1 MTIIKRIFS
10 WFQSKFG
17 LEPVKQLQA
26 PNLQVLNLQNL
37 KLQETNISE
46 VNLQEAKLQQAK
58 LQQSDFT
65 INQNNKKIFEQ
76 SLKITNIPKK
86 VNKKI
91 ETLICYG
98 DGLGIEKK
106 LSY

>member
-46 VNLQEAKLQQAK
+46 VNLQEAKLQQ
-58 LQQSDFT
+58 SDFT

-98 DGLGIEKK
+98 DGLGIQKK

>member
-1 MTIIKRIFS
+1 MSIIKRIFS

-37 KLQETNISE
+37 KLQETNIPE
-46 VNLQEAKLQQAK
+46 VNLQEAK

-65 INQNNKKIFEQ
+65 INQNNKEIFEQ

-91 ETLICYG
+91 QTLICYG
-98 DGLGIEKK
+98 DGLGIQKK

>member
-1 MTIIKRIFS
+1 MSIIKRIFS

-26 PNLQVLNLQNL
+26 QNLQVLNLQNL

-46 VNLQEAKLQQAK
+46 VNLQEAKLQQ
-58 LQQSDFT
+58 SDFT

-76 SLKITNIPKK
+76 SLKITSIPKK
-86 VNKKI
+86 ANKKI

-98 DGLGIEKK
+98 DGLGIQKK

>member
-1 MTIIKRIFS
+1 MSIIKRIFS
-10 WFQSKFG
+10 WFQSKFW

-46 VNLQEAKLQQAK
+46 VNLQEAKLQQ
-58 LQQSDFT
+58 SDFT

-76 SLKITNIPKK
+76 SLKITNTPKK

-98 DGLGIEKK
+98 DGLGIQKK

>member
-1 MTIIKRIFS
+1 MSIIKRIFS

-46 VNLQEAKLQQAK
+46 VNLQEAKLQQ
-58 LQQSDFT
+58 SDFT
-65 INQNNKKIFEQ
+65 INQNNKKF
-76 SLKITNIPKK
+76 LN
-86 VNKKI
+86 N
-91 ETLICYG
+91 L
-98 DGLGIEKK
+98 
-106 LSY
+106 

>member
-1 MTIIKRIFS
+1 MSIIKRIFS

-26 PNLQVLNLQNL
+26 QNLQVLNLQNL

-46 VNLQEAKLQQAK
+46 VNLQEAK

-98 DGLGIEKK
+98 DGLGIQKK

>member
-1 MTIIKRIFS
+1 MSIIKRIFS

-46 VNLQEAKLQQAK
+46 VNLQEAKLQQ
-58 LQQSDFT
+58 SDFT

-98 DGLGIEKK
+98 DGLGIQKK

>member
-1 MTIIKRIFS
+1 MGIIKRIFS
-10 WFQSKFG
+10 WLQSKFG

-46 VNLQEAKLQQAK
+46 VNLQEAK

-98 DGLGIEKK
+98 DGLGIQKK

>member
-1 MTIIKRIFS
+1 MSIIKRIFS

-26 PNLQVLNLQNL
+26 PNLQVLNFQNL

-46 VNLQEAKLQQAK
+46 VNLQEAK

-98 DGLGIEKK
+98 DGLGIQKK